1 MARYLGCGIGVRV
14 KGGIAAHSKPNRIA
28 PQTGAIMPVSPLDYR
43 YGRDAIKAIWS
54 QDGRHARQ
62 LEVERALIWAH
73 NQLGRVS
80 DEHYATV
87 ASISNPEKVTAER
100 VDEIERE
107 TRHDIMALTK
117 AMAEAAGE
125 AGWCIHLGA
134 TSNDIV
140 DTAVGLQIK
149 DSVQI
154 HREILVTLIGTL
166 ANLAERERDT
176 VMLGRTHGQAAVPI
190 TFGLKIAVFLDEFRR
205 HLVRL
210 DEIHDRICVGKFL
223 GAVGTGAAQGE
234 NARELQRLI
243 LTHLELSVP
252 MVTTQV
258 VGRDRYIE
266 WVSWMANVATSVE
279 KLLQEIRN
287 LQRSEIAEV
296 GEWFD
301 TEKQVGSS
309 TMAHKRNPITAENA
323 CGLAR
328 IVRSFIVP
336 SYENALLWHERD
348 LANSS
353 AERFTLSH
361 AAILLDDVMAKCD
374 RVMAKCVVD
383 TKNMLANIERQNGL
397 VMAEKVMIELVDG
410 GIPRDEA
417 HEILRTASMNCIS
430 QGIHLREICANLEDI
445 TSRFT
450 GEQIEAMFNPA
461 NHIGVSGELV
471 DEAVALARSEIS
483 SD

>member
-1 MARYLGCGIGVRV
+1 
-14 KGGIAAHSKPNRIA
+14 
-28 PQTGAIMPVSPLDYR
+28 MPVSPLDYR
-43 YGRDAIKAIWS
+43 YGRDPIKLVWS
-54 QDGRHARQ
+54 QQGRHERQ
-62 LEVERALIWAH
+62 LDVERALVWAH

-80 DEHYATV
+80 DEDYAAV
-87 ASISNPEKVTAER
+87 ASISNSNSVTVER

-107 TRHDIMALTK
+107 TKHDIMALTK
-117 AMAEAAGE
+117 AMAEAAGD

-149 DSVQI
+149 DSVDV
-154 HREILVTLIGTL
+154 HREILTTLLSTL
-166 ANLAERERDT
+166 ADLAERERDT

-190 TFGLKIAVFLDEFRR
+190 TFGLKIAVFVDEFRR
-205 HLVRL
+205 HLERL
-210 DEIHDRICVGKFL
+210 DEIQNRVCVGKFL
-223 GAVGTGAAQGE
+223 GAVGTGAAQG
-234 NARELQRLI
+234 NDAKELQRLI
-243 LTHLELSVP
+243 LSNLGLSVP
-252 MVTTQV
+252 LVTTQV

-328 IVRSFIVP
+328 IVRSFIIP

-361 AAILLDDVMAKCD
+361 SAILLDDVLAKCD
-374 RVMAKCVVD
+374 RVMSKCVVD
-383 TKNMLANIERQNGL
+383 TDNMLANIERQNGL
-397 VMAEKVMIELVDG
+397 VMAEKVMIELGDA

-417 HEILRTASMNCIS
+417 HEILRSASMICIS
-430 QGIHLREICANLEDI
+430 NGTHLREVCGEIDAIVE
-445 TSRFT
+445 RFDND
-450 GEQIEAMFNPA
+450 QLDAMFNPA
-461 NHIGVSGELV
+461 NHIGLSGELV
-471 DEAVALARSEIS
+471 ADAVASARKHL
-483 SD
+483 